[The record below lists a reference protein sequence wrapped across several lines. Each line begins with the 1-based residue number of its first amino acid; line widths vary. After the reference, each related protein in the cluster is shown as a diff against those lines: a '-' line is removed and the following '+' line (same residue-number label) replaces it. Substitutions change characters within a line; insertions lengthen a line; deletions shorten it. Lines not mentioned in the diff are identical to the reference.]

1 MSGYT
6 HGGSALTLDIGVRN
20 GTHTGGTGKLAPT
33 SFVPGDWVQVSVQPN
48 NDGGYEAILVT
59 ATTGTDPVAAQCLM
73 PVGVVLGPSGMTYPA
88 GSAVGAN
95 DGAEFLVRVKGV
107 ANAKV
112 TAGSGVTAPVAL
124 LTAGGAL
131 TAPLP
136 LNSVDAQLHAGE
148 DTSCDV
154 IGTAADAQ
162 AWAAIGCGVLMED
175 HSSSSG
181 VEQLSV
187 YVMNPSL

>member
-1 MSGYT
+1 MSGFI
-6 HGGSALTLDIGVRN
+6 HGGSALTVDIGVRN

-33 SFVPGDWVQVSVQPN
+33 AFVPGDWVQVSAQAN

-73 PVGVVLGPSGMTYPA
+73 PVGVVLGPRGMTYPS

-95 DGAEFLVRVKGV
+95 DGAEFLIRIKGV
-107 ANAKV
+107 ADAKV
-112 TAGSGVTAPVAL
+112 TAGGT
-124 LTAGGAL
+124 L
-131 TAPLP
+131 TAPFP
-136 LNSVDAQLHAGE
+136 LNSVDAQLHAAE
-148 DTSCDV
+148 DASCDV

-162 AWAAIGCGVLMED
+162 SWAAIGCGVMIEN
-175 HSSSSG
+175 HGGTG
-181 VEQLSV
+181 VETIKC